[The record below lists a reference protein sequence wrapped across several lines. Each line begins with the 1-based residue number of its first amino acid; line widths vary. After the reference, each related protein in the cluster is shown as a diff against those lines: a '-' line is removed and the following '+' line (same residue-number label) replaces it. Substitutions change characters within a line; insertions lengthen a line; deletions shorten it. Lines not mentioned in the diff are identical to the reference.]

1 MTEMSRRFQ
10 FSLRGLLISVAMIA
24 FIVWTAKLIGMG
36 TAIGLLL
43 VFLGLWVVSQR
54 LLKRGMALLALTIPA
69 LCGGLLHD
77 GYYVQLHTVDSVLA
91 EFPEIDKVWLCTND
105 DVTLEVE
112 RLWFSTF
119 DQPDAV
125 FEVEHWIEV
134 ASEQEIRE
142 WLQQALVERRP
153 VKLPARARYRLR

>member
-1 MTEMSRRFQ
+1 MPEMNRRFQ
-10 FSLRGLLISVAMIA
+10 FSLRGLLMSVAMIA
-24 FIVWTAKLIGMG
+24 VIAWAAKLIGLG

-43 VFLGLWVVSQR
+43 VFPGLWVATR
-54 LLKRGMALLALTIPA
+54 RPLDGGCALLAPA
-69 LCGGLLHD
+69 IVCLCGGLFYD
-77 GYYVQLHTVDSVLA
+77 GYYAQLHTVNSVLA